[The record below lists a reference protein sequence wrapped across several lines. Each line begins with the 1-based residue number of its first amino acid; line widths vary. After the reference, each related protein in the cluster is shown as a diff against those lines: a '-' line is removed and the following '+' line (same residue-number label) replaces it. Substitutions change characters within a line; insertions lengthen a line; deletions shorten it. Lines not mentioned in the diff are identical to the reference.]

1 MLRLVVAIAATSIA
15 MLAGTAAPPAQAQ
28 ECGYSN
34 SVPSYYMC
42 CDWWWNPEN
51 AANGRAHWEYWCY
64 TDDTPWHWV
73 RGG

>member
-1 MLRLVVAIAATSIA
+1 MRRLLLLALVAAL
-15 MLAGTAAPPAQAQ
+15 LASLLAPPAQAQ

-51 AANGRAHWEYWCY
+51 VNNGQAQWEYWCY
-64 TDDTPWHWV
+64 ADEAPWGWV
-73 RGG
+73 RTG